1 MGLSGIRNM
10 QKSLI
15 AIFTATSFLLIT
27 PAYTVLASENQ
38 NDSSKATCQKPP
50 EPPKDKDGKPLPP
63 PEGKKPPTESDG
75 KPLPPPNGCK
85 PPENDKTKG

>member
-1 MGLSGIRNM
+1 M
-10 QKSLI
+10 QKLLI
-15 AIFTATSFLLIT
+15 AIFTATSVLLIT
-27 PAYTVLASENQ
+27 PVHTVLALQ
-38 NDSSKATCQKPP
+38 TKNDGSKATCQQPP

-63 PEGKKPPTESDG
+63 PEGKKPSTGSDG